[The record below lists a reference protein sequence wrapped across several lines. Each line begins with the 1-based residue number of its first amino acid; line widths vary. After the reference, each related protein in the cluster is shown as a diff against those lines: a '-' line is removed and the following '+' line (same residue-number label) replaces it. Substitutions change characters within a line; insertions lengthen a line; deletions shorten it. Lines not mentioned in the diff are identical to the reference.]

1 MSNNRRDY
9 GTGSIS
15 QRKDGTWTARLTIGK
30 NENGSPRIKA
40 FYGKSERGVKRKMND
55 FKSVLYKYYKVTASR
70 GTVGDYMK
78 TWLYETKINDV
89 KDNSF
94 DRLEQTFLYQILP
107 DIGDIQ
113 LAALTADN
121 IL

>member
-1 MSNNRRDY
+1 
-9 GTGSIS
+9 
-15 QRKDGTWTARLTIGK
+15 
-30 NENGSPRIKA
+30 
-40 FYGKSERGVKRKMND
+40 MND
-55 FKSVLYKYYKVTASR
+55 FKSVLYKYDKVTASR

-94 DRLEQTFLYQILP
+94 DRLEQTFLHQILP
-107 DIGDIQ
+107 NAGDIQ

-121 IL
+121 IQSMINKLKAEGLAYSTVKKAYNLCNNCFSPVLRNTLCHTTQ